1 MSEEWYLETTYDE
14 AKRIIRA
21 NLNTMSRSFIAVG
34 FYLKH
39 IRDNGLYQEDGYH
52 DIWEFA
58 ADQYGIQRST
68 ASRWMAMNDRFSVG
82 GNSPVLLEEYRDFGK
97 SQLQEM
103 LYLPE
108 EKLSEATPDMTV
120 KEIRELR
127 REEAEVEEGAEEE
140 PISIP
145 EEEPV
150 SILGYP
156 LREYPEGS
164 LLTVPGCGKQ
174 DCFSCHWDGCGLR
187 QVDCYCVE
195 APMGKPF
202 PCTILQEGTDIL
214 REQVGN
220 HCQFVNT
227 DLAPIRA
234 GDGQPV
240 PCCKKCTVDCTYRC
254 ERSCKDLGTGCA
266 TPHTKNISREDAPGE
281 IRDSRW
287 FVKQYFDNYGESE
300 LPEVMRICR
309 RYSSFTDKAKNIKKL
324 LSPYGW
330 HGGGNTEFGYC
341 FRDYRYGVDFD
352 ADNNKQEIHMTYP
365 QLVRCL
371 LDIYDPMD
379 PQWDDVGGEFEKRKA
394 SSETQK
400 ESSAEKK
407 TSEFSAQFVQDTLR
421 KYEYELK
428 IYQECNAHIEHPE
441 EKIPEETIL
450 KRKVIVAGLK
460 MLLEVMQKEEAEDE

>member
-14 AKRIIRA
+14 AKRIIQA

-108 EKLSEATPDMTV
+108 EKLSEAIPDMTV

-127 REEAEVEEGAEEE
+127 REEPEVEEGPEEE
-140 PISIP
+140 PVSIP
-145 EEEPV
+145 EEDPV

-156 LREYPEGS
+156 LREYPEDS
-164 LLTVPGCGKQ
+164 LITVPGCGKQ

-202 PCTILQEGTDIL
+202 PCTILQEGTGIL
-214 REQVGN
+214 RERVGY

-254 ERSCKDLGTGCA
+254 ERSCKDLGIECA
-266 TPHTKNISREDAPGE
+266 MPHTEGLVCKEVSREKEYKIQEPPQETGLSKAMQGQARMCLSNLQVE
-281 IRDSRW
+281 I
-287 FVKQYFDNYGESE
+287 
-300 LPEVMRICR
+300 
-309 RYSSFTDKAKNIKKL
+309 KAKAWKAARATAKHLIHYL
-324 LSPYGW
+324 ELS
-330 HGGGNTEFGYC
+330 GGKEEQEG
-341 FRDYRYGVDFD
+341 
-352 ADNNKQEIHMTYP
+352 QEIQEYP
-365 QLVRCL
+365 QTFIQDL
-371 LDIYDPMD
+371 LR
-379 PQWDDVGGEFEKRKA
+379 E
-394 SSETQK
+394 
-400 ESSAEKK
+400 
-407 TSEFSAQFVQDTLR
+407 
-421 KYEYELK
+421 YEYELK
-428 IYQECNAHIEHPE
+428 SYQECNAHIEHPE
-441 EKIPEETIL
+441 EKIPEKTIL
-450 KRKVIVAGLK
+450 KKKAVVDGLK
-460 MLLEVMQKEEAEDE
+460 MLLEAVRAEVVENE

>member
-39 IRDNGLYQEDGYH
+39 IRDNGLFQEDGYH

-127 REEAEVEEGAEEE
+127 REEAEVEEGPEEE
-140 PISIP
+140 PVSIP

-227 DLAPIRA
+227 DLAFIRP

-240 PCCKKCTVDCTYRC
+240 PCCKKCTADCTYRS
-254 ERSCKDLGTGCA
+254 ERSCKDLGIGCA
-266 TPHTKNISREDAPGE
+266 TPHTEEPACEDVVQEKKHKIQESLQETGLNKVMQGQARRCLSNLQVE
-281 IRDSRW
+281 I
-287 FVKQYFDNYGESE
+287 
-300 LPEVMRICR
+300 
-309 RYSSFTDKAKNIKKL
+309 KAKAWKAALATAKHLIHYLKL
-324 LSPYGW
+324 S
-330 HGGGNTEFGYC
+330 GGKEEQEG
-341 FRDYRYGVDFD
+341 
-352 ADNNKQEIHMTYP
+352 QEIQEYP
-365 QLVRCL
+365 QTFIQDL
-371 LDIYDPMD
+371 LR
-379 PQWDDVGGEFEKRKA
+379 E
-394 SSETQK
+394 
-400 ESSAEKK
+400 
-407 TSEFSAQFVQDTLR
+407 
-421 KYEYELK
+421 YEYELK
-428 IYQECNAHIEHPE
+428 SYQECNAHIEHPE
-441 EKIPEETIL
+441 ERIPEETIL
-450 KRKVIVAGLK
+450 KKKAVVDGLK
-460 MLLEVMQKEEAEDE
+460 MLLEAVRAEVVENE

>member
-120 KEIRELR
+120 KKIRELR
-127 REEAEVEEGAEEE
+127 REEAEVEEGPEEE
-140 PISIP
+140 PVSIP

-202 PCTILQEGTDIL
+202 SCTILQEGTGIL
-214 REQVGN
+214 KEQVGN

-227 DLAPIRA
+227 DLASIRA

-240 PCCKKCTVDCTYRC
+240 PCCKKCTADCVYRC
-254 ERSCKDLGTGCA
+254 ERSCKNLGIGCA
-266 TPHTKNISREDAPGE
+266 TPHTEEPACED
-281 IRDSRW
+281 
-287 FVKQYFDNYGESE
+287 V
-300 LPEVMRICR
+300 V
-309 RYSSFTDKAKNIKKL
+309 
-324 LSPYGW
+324 
-330 HGGGNTEFGYC
+330 
-341 FRDYRYGVDFD
+341 
-352 ADNNKQEIHMTYP
+352 
-365 QLVRCL
+365 
-371 LDIYDPMD
+371 
-379 PQWDDVGGEFEKRKA
+379 
-394 SSETQK
+394 
-400 ESSAEKK
+400 
-407 TSEFSAQFVQDTLR
+407 
-421 KYEYELK
+421 
-428 IYQECNAHIEHPE
+428 
-441 EKIPEETIL
+441 
-450 KRKVIVAGLK
+450 
-460 MLLEVMQKEEAEDE
+460 

>member
-39 IRDNGLYQEDGYH
+39 IRDNGLFQEDGYH

-108 EKLSEATPDMTV
+108 EKLPEATPDMTV

-127 REEAEVEEGAEEE
+127 REEPGVEEGPEEE
-140 PISIP
+140 PVSIP

-202 PCTILQEGTDIL
+202 PCTILQDGTSIL
-214 REQVGN
+214 KEQVGN

-227 DLAPIRA
+227 DLASIRV

-240 PCCKKCTVDCTYRC
+240 PCCKKCIADCTYRC
-254 ERSCKDLGTGCA
+254 ERSCKDLGIECA
-266 TPHTKNISREDAPGE
+266 TPHTEEPVCEDLVDTVEGELTEELYEEISDQSDADLLKE
-281 IRDSRW
+281 ELDRAKSDLNLMLSCYSEKDIRVR
-287 FVKQYFDNYGESE
+287 KQKLLVGAMAGMLCDLDVLDIPESGQPE
-300 LPEVMRICR
+300 LPKFRNNDQRKAWLRDYKSWGLWYEDENIGA
-309 RYSSFTDKAKNIKKL
+309 RYYKYDFNNGARLIAETYIHPGDKYAPEHESSFL
-324 LSPYGW
+324 HL
-330 HGGGNTEFGYC
+330 
-341 FRDYRYGVDFD
+341 
-352 ADNNKQEIHMTYP
+352 
-365 QLVRCL
+365 
-371 LDIYDPMD
+371 
-379 PQWDDVGGEFEKRKA
+379 VGGPEPTRKNGIPKWVRHERYDRFSNNETELVEF
-394 SSETQK
+394 
-400 ESSAEKK
+400 
-407 TSEFSAQFVQDTLR
+407 L
-421 KYEYELK
+421 KY
-428 IYQECNAHIEHPE
+428 
-441 EKIPEETIL
+441 
-450 KRKVIVAGLK
+450 V
-460 MLLEVMQKEEAEDE
+460 QKEEA

>member
-82 GNSPVLLEEYRDFGK
+82 GNSPVLLEKYRDFGK

-127 REEAEVEEGAEEE
+127 REEPEVEEESEEE
-140 PISIP
+140 PISIS

-156 LREYPEGS
+156 LRKHPEGS

-202 PCTILQEGTDIL
+202 PCIILQEGTGIL
-214 REQVGN
+214 KERVGD

-227 DLAPIRA
+227 DLAPIRT

-240 PCCKKCTVDCTYRC
+240 PCCKKCTADCTYRC
-254 ERSCKDLGTGCA
+254 ERSCKDLGIECA
-266 TPHTKNISREDAPGE
+266 TPHTEELVREEVVQEKEYKIQEPSQETGLNKAMQGQARMCLSNLQVE
-281 IRDSRW
+281 I
-287 FVKQYFDNYGESE
+287 
-300 LPEVMRICR
+300 
-309 RYSSFTDKAKNIKKL
+309 KAKAWKAARATAKHLIHYL
-324 LSPYGW
+324 ELS
-330 HGGGNTEFGYC
+330 GGKEEQEG
-341 FRDYRYGVDFD
+341 
-352 ADNNKQEIHMTYP
+352 QEIQEYP
-365 QLVRCL
+365 QTFIQDL
-371 LDIYDPMD
+371 LR
-379 PQWDDVGGEFEKRKA
+379 E
-394 SSETQK
+394 
-400 ESSAEKK
+400 
-407 TSEFSAQFVQDTLR
+407 
-421 KYEYELK
+421 YEYELK
-428 IYQECNAHIEHPE
+428 SYQECNAHIEHPE

-450 KRKVIVAGLK
+450 KKKAVVDGLK
-460 MLLEVMQKEEAEDE
+460 MLLKAVRAEVVENE